1 MTRTALSVVL
11 SFSVLLT
18 GCASIFNG
26 SSQQVAIRSNVDGA
40 EIYVNE
46 AYLGKGNAVTTF
58 KKKENYVIS
67 ARREGCDSVSLPAPK
82 SFDATTLLGIFFDF
96 GIITI
101 LVIDGVATGAWQQF
115 DQTSYVV
122 DPQCT

>member
-18 GCASIFNG
+18 GCASMFNG

-82 SFDATTLLGIFFDF
+82 SFDATTLLGIFLDF

>member
-1 MTRTALSVVL
+1 M
-11 SFSVLLT
+11 
-18 GCASIFNG
+18 FNG

-82 SFDATTLLGIFFDF
+82 SFDATTLLGIFLDF